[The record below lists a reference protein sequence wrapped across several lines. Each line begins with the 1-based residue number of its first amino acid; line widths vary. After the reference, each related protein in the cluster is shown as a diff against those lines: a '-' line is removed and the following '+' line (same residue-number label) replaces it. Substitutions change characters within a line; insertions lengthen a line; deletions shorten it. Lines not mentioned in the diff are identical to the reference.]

1 MKKTL
6 TLLFALI
13 AMSLTAQHTIS
24 GTFSPAKEYTWLI
37 AYQLKPGTQV
47 YVADTK
53 IEDGK
58 FKLELPANA
67 AAGTYRLVYAVPQ
80 EEFNFDV
87 LYNGKEDIVLNFN
100 AQDGATYATSTE
112 NKIVNSYFLEINALQ
127 KQVIDFYTSN
137 STNKKELAKLYNKI
151 NSTQAKYEA
160 DAKDLIALNFIK
172 ANKPYVASSFESIYE
187 FVEHKKQNYFSAID
201 FKNEQLQASSFLT
214 DKTLNYVYTSLPLNK
229 ITKDATETVLQQN
242 IQTVASK
249 LEGINNTFKFSLFYD
264 LWIYAASAKYNK
276 TSDFIYSNYL
286 KEIGA
291 VTNNQELIKGIEA
304 HTRLRIG
311 AKAPEI
317 TWNDGKN
324 SLSKLDAAENYVVV
338 FWSSTCSHCL
348 KELPQLNK
356 AIQQYSSVK
365 VLAVGLEDEY
375 NYWDTESAKLKSF
388 THALALG
395 KWDNKYAELYNISAT
410 PTYFILDK
418 DKRIVNKPETYKEVL
433 EYLNKK

>member
-53 IEDGK
+53 IKDGK
-58 FKLELPANA
+58 FKLELPPNA

-137 STNKKELAKLYNKI
+137 STNKKELAKLYDKI
-151 NSTQAKYEA
+151 NSVQAKYEA
-160 DAKDLIALNFIK
+160 NAKDLIALNFIK
-172 ANKPYVASSFESIYE
+172 ANKPYAASSFESIYE
-187 FVEHKKQNYFSAID
+187 FVDHKKQNYFSAID

-214 DKTLNYVYTSLPLNK
+214 DKTLNFVYTSLPLNK
-229 ITKDATETVLQQN
+229 VSKDETETVLQQN
-242 IQTVASK
+242 VQTVASK
-249 LEGINNTFKFSLFYD
+249 LEGVNDTFKFSLFYD
-264 LWIYAASAKYNK
+264 LWIYAASAKYDK
-276 TSDFIYSNYL
+276 TSDFITNNYL
-286 KEIGA
+286 KKLGNI
-291 VTNNQELIKGIEA
+291 TNNQEIIKNIEA

-317 TWNDGKN
+317 TWNDGKD
-324 SLSKLDAAENYVVV
+324 SLSQLSGAENYVVV

-348 KELPQLNK
+348 KELPELNK
-356 AIQQYSSVK
+356 AMQTLPNVK

-395 KWDNKYAELYNISAT
+395 KWDSKYADLYNVSAT

-418 DKRIVNKPETYKEVL
+418 DKRIVNKPETYKEAL
-433 EYLNKK
+433 EYLKKK

>member
-1 MKKTL
+1 MKKIL

-13 AMSLTAQHTIS
+13 AVSVTAQHTIS
-24 GTFSPAKEYTWLI
+24 GVFSPAKEYTWLI

-100 AQDGATYATSTE
+100 AQDGATYTISEE

-151 NSTQAKYEA
+151 NSTQARYET

-172 ANKPYVASSFESIYE
+172 ANKPYIAKKYETIYE

-201 FKNEQLQASSFLT
+201 FKNKQLQASSFLT

-229 ITKDATETVLQQN
+229 VTKDETETILQQN

-249 LEGINNTFKFSLFYD
+249 LDGVHEAFKFSLFYD
-264 LWIYAASAKYNK
+264 MWIYAASAKYDK
-276 TSDFIYSNYL
+276 TSDFITTNYL
-286 KEIGA
+286 KKLGNI
-291 VTNNQELIKGIEA
+291 TNNQEIIKNIDA

-324 SLSKLDAAENYVVV
+324 SLSKLSGAENYVVV

-348 KELPQLNK
+348 KELPELNK
-356 AIQQYSSVK
+356 AMQTLPNTK

-375 NYWDTESAKLKSF
+375 NYWDTESAKLKNF

-395 KWDNKYAELYNISAT
+395 KWDSKYADLYNVSAT

-418 DKRIVNKPETYKEVL
+418 DKRIVNKPETYKEAL
-433 EYLNKK
+433 EYLKKK